1 MSDSTS
7 NTNDSESGDGF
18 SSAQQTYLQGFAL
31 GADVA
36 RKVRGLPVISSSA
49 SGGETITVGGTAAP
63 SSTLPLDVMAMHA
76 EAQDKQVAAG
86 GKLVG
91 EEKAKREKWP
101 HELWDE
107 IRARSDAGEFPKGTD
122 VFLTKFW
129 GMFYVAPA
137 QDSYMCRMRFP
148 GGAIRSWQLRGLADL
163 ADKSA
168 GGYVDVTT
176 RANLQYR
183 EIPASEPMNII
194 MGLRDLGVINF
205 GAGADS
211 VRNVT
216 ASPLSGLDPSEL
228 IETLP
233 LARDMHHYLLN
244 HRELHA
250 LPRKFNIAFDGG
262 GVISALEDT
271 NDIGFTAVEVAGA
284 GDDLPDDVYFQLT
297 LGGITGHKDFARPTG
312 VLLAPSECVE
322 VAGSILRVFIKNGDR
337 TNRNKAR
344 LKYVLDDWGFDKFI
358 AAVEEDL
365 GRTLRKAPAEVCQPR
380 PAEDR
385 QAHIGVHAQ
394 KQPGLNYVGLVL
406 PVGRVSSDQMRSLA
420 SLAEQFGDGDLRMTV
435 WQNVLIANVPDES
448 IAELTEQIEAIGL
461 DSKATSVRA
470 GLVACTGSAGC
481 KYAAA
486 PTKADAMAIA
496 DYIEQRLELDV
507 PVNIHVTGCH
517 HSCAQ
522 HYIGDI
528 GLQSANVE
536 DPDDPDG
543 DTVEGYHLVVG
554 GGWGDR
560 RGIARELLNGV
571 PMRDVPTR
579 IASLLQAYLDGRESA
594 EESFV
599 EFTRRHEV
607 EVLKEMC
614 LSSAV
619 AV

>member
-1 MSDSTS
+1 
-7 NTNDSESGDGF
+7 
-18 SSAQQTYLQGFAL
+18 
-31 GADVA
+31 
-36 RKVRGLPVISSSA
+36 
-49 SGGETITVGGTAAP
+49 
-63 SSTLPLDVMAMHA
+63 A
-76 EAQDKQVAAG
+76 EFGIAAQDAQVAAG

-101 HELWDE
+101 HEMWDE
-107 IRARSDAGEFPKGTD
+107 LRSRADAAEFPKGTD

-148 GGAIRSWQLRGLADL
+148 GGALRSWQLRGLADL
-163 ADKSA
+163 GDRSA

-176 RANLQYR
+176 RANLQFR
-183 EIPASEPMNII
+183 EIPASEPINII
-194 MGLRDLGVINF
+194 QGLRDLGIINF
-205 GAGADS
+205 GSGADS

-216 ASPLSGLDPSEL
+216 SSPLSGLDPTEL

-244 HRELHA
+244 HRELHG

-262 GVISALEDT
+262 GWISALEDT
-271 NDIGFTAVEVAGA
+271 NDIGFTAVTAA
-284 GDDLPDDVYFQLT
+284 GDDLPEGVYFQLT

-312 VLLAPSECVE
+312 VLLEPHECVD
-322 VAGSILRVFIKNGDR
+322 VAGAILRVYIKNGDR

-344 LKYVLDDWGFDKFI
+344 LKYVLDDWGFDKFV
-358 AAVEEDL
+358 AAVEEEL
-365 GRTLRKAPAEVCQPR
+365 GHPLRRAPLDACHPR
-380 PAEDR
+380 PEEDR
-385 QAHIGVHAQ
+385 QAHIGVHPQ
-394 KQPGLNYVGLVL
+394 KQPGLNYIGVVL
-406 PVGRVSSDQMRSLA
+406 PVGRISSDQMRSLA
-420 SLAEQFGDGDLRMTV
+420 SISDRFGNGDIRLTV
-435 WQNVLIANVPDES
+435 WQNLLITGVPDES
-448 IAELTEQIEAIGL
+448 IDEAKAAIEEIGL
-461 DSKATSVRA
+461 DWRTTAVRA

-486 PTKADAMAIA
+486 PTKANAMTIA
-496 DYIEQRLELDV
+496 DFVEERLELDS

-543 DTVEGYHLVVG
+543 DTVEGYHIVVG

-560 RGIARELLNGV
+560 RGIARELISGV
-571 PMRDVPTR
+571 PMRDVPVR
-579 IASLLQAYLDGRESA
+579 ITSLLQAYLDNRLSQ
-594 EESFV
+594 EETFV
-599 EFTRRHEV
+599 DFTRRHEV
-607 EVLKEMC
+607 DQLKDMC
-614 LSSAV
+614 LATAV
-619 AV
+619 PA